1 MTEIEKVAV
10 KKFVKDMLDEHLPA
24 FAEAELVKVPEAYQ
38 PIVKAIG
45 VSMWPVAKTYIEQ
58 KLEAL

>member
-1 MTEIEKVAV
+1 MTDLEKTAV
-10 KKFVKDMLDEHLPA
+10 KKFVKDMLEEHLPQ

-38 PIVKAIG
+38 PILKAIG
-45 VSMWPVAKTYIEQ
+45 ASMWPVAKTYIES